1 MALDLVQI
9 QDIIKFN
16 PAKDNVE
23 IGRKMNKFLSAVV
36 YGEKAEHVIKQSMY
50 FESSDIFKER
60 KDCMTNTDLFERLM
74 RKEKMVFTARGG
86 SRNYNDLSESQ
97 IASFKEYLNNIRFGY
112 SLTEWIENICL
123 NAYNTDP
130 MGVILIEKSVDGKQA
145 YPTYQPITSIYD
157 YKANS
162 RVLDYCVFSLDK
174 EEAEYFLNIRINP
187 KEKSN
192 MYRVICDTFDR
203 IVKYDGSDVT
213 IIDEKLHGFG
223 KCPVVM
229 MSDIVDFKNTQIFKS
244 KIYPI
249 AELGA
254 SYMINRSLRDL
265 TRKYHGF
272 PKAVEPLVKCTHC
285 NGTGFVDGKDCPKCH
300 GTTWAGIETI
310 ADKIKLSPDIIGD
323 IPGFDIHKIFAYV
336 TTPIEILDKQDN
348 ALNDTENLM
357 SDTYY
362 GTDNRKYTSG
372 VQLTDTSVKETA
384 TKTLANLQPIYTRL
398 EQTAKWGENTEMLIT
413 NFIGIAMFPSYKSS
427 SINWGK
433 DYILETSQELFER
446 YSDQKLK
453 GCPIFDLN
461 DSLEVYFMS
470 KYQSSPIELS
480 IAIKLMRVEPFIH
493 YTVAQC
499 QTMTLSEDDMKRKI
513 YFSEWYNELDNNDL
527 INLKVPELK
536 KRLDEYIVNKQLV
549 TETKTLVQ

>member
-1 MALDLVQI
+1 MTLDLVQI
-9 QDIIKFN
+9 QSIIKDN
-16 PAKDNVE
+16 PAKNNVE
-23 IGRKMNKFLSAVV
+23 VGRKMNDFLSSVV
-36 YGEKAEHVIKQSMY
+36 YGEKQSNVVKQSMY
-50 FESSDIFKER
+50 FESNEIFKER
-60 KDCMTNTDLFERLM
+60 KDCMTNIDLFDRLM

-86 SRNYNDLSESQ
+86 SRNYNGLSESQ
-97 IASFKEYLNNIRFGY
+97 VSSFKDYLKNIRFGY
-112 SLTEWIENICL
+112 SLTEWIENICY

-130 MGVILIEKSVDGKQA
+130 MGVILIEKSIDGKEA
-145 YPTYQPITSIYD
+145 YPTYQPVTTIYD
-157 YKANS
+157 YKSNS

-174 EEAEYFLNIRINP
+174 EDAVRFLGLTINP
-187 KEKSN
+187 KDKAN
-192 MYRVICDTFDR
+192 MYRVICDNYDR
-203 IVKYDGSDVT
+203 IIEYDGTDVKLL
-213 IIDEKLHGFG
+213 DEKKHNFG

-229 MSDIVDFKNTQIFKS
+229 MSDLVDFKNTQIYKS
-244 KIYPI
+244 KIQSI
-249 AELGA
+249 SELGA

-272 PKAVEPLVKCTHC
+272 PKAVEPLVKCSHC
-285 NGTGFVDGKDCPKCH
+285 QGTGFVDGKDCPKCH
-300 GTTWAGIETI
+300 GTSWAGIETI

-372 VQLTDTSVKETA
+372 VQLTDSSVKETA

-413 NFIGIAMFPSYKSS
+413 NFIGIAMFSSYKSS

-446 YSDQKLK
+446 YSEQKAK
-453 GCPIFDLN
+453 GCPIFELN
-461 DSLEVYFMS
+461 DSFEIYLMS
-470 KYQSSPIELS
+470 KYQSNPIELQ
-480 IAIKLMRVEPFIH
+480 IALKLMRVEPFLH

-499 QTMTLSEDDMKRKI
+499 QTMTLSEDEMKRKI
-513 YFSEWYNELDNNDL
+513 YFSEWYNEVETNDL
-527 INLKVPELK
+527 ITLKVPELK